1 MKEKNQN
8 PYADVVVDRTPSF
21 LIRHGS
27 VMVILFIVM
36 CIIVGYK
43 VEIQTAHGKAGQS
56 AVPQSEDTVAERA
69 ETLSG
74 YVLNTIMSLF

>member
-27 VMVILFIVM
+27 VMVILFIGI
-36 CIIVGYK
+36 CIIAGYK
-43 VEIQTAHGKAGQS
+43 VEIQTTRGKTEQS
-56 AVPQSEDTVAERA
+56 AVRQSEDTA

-74 YVLNTIMSLF
+74 YVFNTIMSLF

>member
-21 LIRHGS
+21 LIRYGIA
-27 VMVILFIVM
+27 VVILFIGI
-36 CIIVGYK
+36 CIIAGYK
-43 VEIQTAHGKAGQS
+43 VEIHTTHEKTEQS
-56 AVPQSEDTVAERA
+56 AVQQSEDTVAGGA

-74 YVLNTIMSLF
+74 YVFNTIMSLF

>member
-8 PYADVVVDRTPSF
+8 PYADVVVDRTPSL

-74 YVLNTIMSLF
+74 YVFNTIMSLF